1 MAKMQAVITQY
12 YQGVGA
18 TVYVLDWPEVLSGFS
33 ITSYPNE
40 LLANSIYIPH
50 RSIF

>member
-18 TVYVLDWPEVLSGFS
+18 TGTFVLAWPKVLSGFS
-33 ITSYPNE
+33 ITSYPKE
-40 LLANSIYIPH
+40 LLANSIYTW
-50 RSIF
+50 